1 MSYATKK
8 TVERLAKELN
18 LHSGDVFTQD
28 WGYEVADPN
37 RLEDFFDYYI
47 NNKLSS
53 DEKRTLMQLILESYN
68 DYVGKEGFNS
78 DYSSKLR
85 NILEKDLNLYRDLID
100 DWSCD
105 KEDLEDCYEI
115 TPLIREIR
123 KN

>member
-1 MSYATKK
+1 M
-8 TVERLAKELN
+8 
-18 LHSGDVFTQD
+18 
-28 WGYEVADPN
+28 ADPN

-85 NILEKDLNLYRDLID
+85 NILKKDLNLYMDLID